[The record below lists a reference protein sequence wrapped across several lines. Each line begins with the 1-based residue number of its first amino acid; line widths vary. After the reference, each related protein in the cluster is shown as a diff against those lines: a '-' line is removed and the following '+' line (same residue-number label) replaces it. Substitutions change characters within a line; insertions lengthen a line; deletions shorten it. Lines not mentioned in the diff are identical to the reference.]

1 MKKPL
6 LEDYG
11 LTKDDIEWAITRR
24 KEIDDLSYKKFVPK
38 IWAWLVVIGTILST
52 SVFASFFLVP
62 ECSQTSSCHIGDII
76 WYVLRMMLFMGLVS
90 YCPSIPLAVIRKWI
104 YKYSAKNDERLQR
117 VFRYNYSLD
126 QYKSHLENRSTADS
140 PSKMELSNFSDE
152 VTFKYDD
159 EHGQEQICSDIDS
172 KQRQGIEEDVLLAHD
187 IASKKQYSNVS
198 DDDIVSAY
206 GDFISENHKVDLI
219 WDVSK
224 LPYPKEII
232 KDALIRVYV
241 RENIT
246 QEKMNAI
253 GVCFTYLSQFQEGV
267 GDEDLSCNASGLT
280 KLHKAHKAGH
290 INQDQFRVLIKEE
303 LEKSEKDKV
312 LYGKFDKVVQ
322 KEMIEILPEEFLRQT
337 AARKVLIAIIK
348 ARKESD
354 KKKSS

>member
-6 LEDYG
+6 PEDFLLRPEIIAWCG
-11 LTKDDIEWAITRR
+11 TRQ
-24 KEIDDLSYKKFVPK
+24 KELDALSYKQFLPK
-38 IWAWLVVIGTILST
+38 IWKSLFAVVVFVYIVVLIIEPTALGCPQFSCLTVGEIFIRFLGLIAVGLWLYVI
-52 SVFASFFLVP
+52 AA
-62 ECSQTSSCHIGDII
+62 
-76 WYVLRMMLFMGLVS
+76 
-90 YCPSIPLAVIRKWI
+90 PLALLTKWVYRFRKRQDVDLQ
-104 YKYSAKNDERLQR
+104 YFRKYNSALKK
-117 VFRYNYSLD
+117 
-126 QYKSHLENRSTADS
+126 YKSHLENRSTADS
-140 PSKMELSNFSDE
+140 PSKMEHSNFSDE

-159 EHGQEQICSDIDS
+159 EHGQELICSDIDS